1 MNNQEF
7 IQYTANRYGLD
18 ENTIETMVDIFACSL
33 QEIIQSGTS
42 VTIDEIGEF
51 QTKVSPRFEHYD
63 PLATNV
69 TFTASPKLRL
79 NS

>member
-1 MNNQEF
+1 MLAKKLIVSFEDATTPKNLT
-7 IQYTANRYGLD
+7 IRYK
-18 ENTIETMVDIFACSL
+18 
-33 QEIIQSGTS
+33 
-42 VTIDEIGEF
+42 DEIGEF